1 MTTTRIKEKIS
12 SIVERQ
18 FPEFV
23 QKDFIKFIAF
33 VESYYKFLEQD
44 QHPQEIIQNLQSY
57 ADIDRT
63 SDAFVKYFLKNYAR
77 DIPESVLANKKLLI
91 KKITDLYESK
101 GSTLSYKL
109 LFRLLFNEEVDVV
122 FPYEFALIPSDGTWQ
137 QRNAIIVDT
146 KFISSKLLTEDG
158 LERDRTKLT
167 NRLLLIIVD
176 GVQFSIPILQI
187 NILTREG
194 SQFGSGLT
202 EIFLDKNFLPPVFTA
217 GSTVTVE
224 DALEGGDIL
233 FRGTIEQT
241 TTTVSV
247 DSGGSNFKNGDIYT
261 IDINGGVDTIIK
273 IQNVTSTGSISEVEI
288 IDFGYGYTTNTSSTS
303 FLVNIDPTGSTALPT
318 SDRQIT
324 DNTLGFKEDGVIKH
338 TGNSQVVATFGSN
351 TSFSSSGTISAPNNE
366 AIIKFTL
373 GTLARYPGEFT
384 TNKGF
389 LSEPDFRLPDDL
401 LYQPFAYQ
409 TVSGLDINNFKDVVL
424 QLIHPA
430 GQRLFNNRLLE
441 GTIDVSANVSV
452 FNRANLFLEL
462 EDVFT
467 ANDAPF
473 GFIVSKEFGDT
484 ANVIDSGTLTLDSQ
498 NYFAV
503 SSGIS
508 RYLESADPK
517 SANSYIAGE
526 TVEF

>member
-137 QRNAIIVDT
+137 QRNAIIVGT
-146 KFISSKLLTEDG
+146 TSG
-158 LERDRTKLT
+158 DRSGLT
-167 NRLLLIIVD
+167 NRLLLIVVD
-176 GVQFSIPILQI
+176 GVQFSIPILQV
-187 NILTREG
+187 NNLT
-194 SQFGSGLT
+194 SSLT
-202 EIFLDKNFLPPVFTA
+202 ELFLDKNFLPPLFTA

-224 DALEGGDIL
+224 DALQGGDVI
-233 FRGTIEQT
+233 FEGVIEQT

-273 IQNVTSTGSISEVEI
+273 VQNVTSTGSISEVEI

-303 FLVNIDPTGSTALPT
+303 FLVNIDPTGSTALPS

-338 TGNSQVVATFGSN
+338 TANSQVVATFGSN

-452 FNRANLFLEL
+452 FNRGKLFLEL
-462 EDVFT
+462 EDSFSIID
-467 ANDAPF
+467 NPF
-473 GFIVSKEFGDT
+473 GFTVAKEFSDSPTVGS
-484 ANVIDSGTLTLDSQ
+484 SGTISAPNVQ

-503 SSGIS
+503 DSGTS

-517 SANSYIAGE
+517 SANSYISGTLIE
-526 TVEF
+526 IT